1 MIEVTNLSKT
11 YGSHLAISQ
20 VSFMVKPGEVMGL
33 LGVNG
38 AGKTTILR
46 ILAGAVRATSGTAT
60 IAGYDIN
67 QQPLLARQQ
76 IGYLP
81 EIIPLY
87 PDMTVT
93 HFLNFAAEIK
103 QVPNSQKKQQVQQ
116 AIDRCGLT
124 EYQHSLIRKLSQGYR
139 QRLGLA
145 QAIVHQPPVIIL
157 DEPTRGL
164 DPNQIIKIRNLIQDL
179 AQHHTIL
186 LSSHL
191 LAEVEM
197 TCQRLTIVDRGRVI
211 ATDTPAN
218 LRQAIGTDLHYEV
231 EFAGD
236 PLVVEK
242 TLCGMPQVQQTKII
256 TAAIVD
262 SGAGAQRHLM
272 QVLTTP
278 SPDMGAA
285 IVSALVQENIQ
296 VHEIR
301 RSQANL
307 EDVFLALTK
316 TPPEN

>member
-1 MIEVTNLSKT
+1 
-11 YGSHLAISQ
+11 
-20 VSFMVKPGEVMGL
+20 
-33 LGVNG
+33 
-38 AGKTTILR
+38 
-46 ILAGAVRATSGTAT
+46 LAGAVRATSGTAT

-93 HFLNFAAEIK
+93 HFLHFAAEIK

-124 EYQHSLIRKLSQGYR
+124 EYQHSLIRQLSQGYR
-139 QRLGLA
+139 QRLGIA

-197 TCQRLTIVDRGRVI
+197 TCQRLTIIDRGRVI

-242 TLCGMPQVQQTKII
+242 TLCGIPQVQQTKII
-256 TAAIVD
+256 TATIVD
-262 SGAGAQRHLM
+262 SRAGAQRHLM